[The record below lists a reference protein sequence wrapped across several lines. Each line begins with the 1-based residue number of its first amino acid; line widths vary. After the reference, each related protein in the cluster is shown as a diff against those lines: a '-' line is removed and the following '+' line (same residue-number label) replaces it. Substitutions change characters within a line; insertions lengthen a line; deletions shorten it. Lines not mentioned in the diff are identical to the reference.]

1 MKREIKLGNS
11 GLFSLI
17 REVVL
22 LSLTRSSHVDKT
34 ALLYNKNHGKGVII
48 R

>member
-11 GLFSLI
+11 GLFPLI

-34 ALLYNKNHGKGVII
+34 ALTQQESWERGDY
-48 R
+48 